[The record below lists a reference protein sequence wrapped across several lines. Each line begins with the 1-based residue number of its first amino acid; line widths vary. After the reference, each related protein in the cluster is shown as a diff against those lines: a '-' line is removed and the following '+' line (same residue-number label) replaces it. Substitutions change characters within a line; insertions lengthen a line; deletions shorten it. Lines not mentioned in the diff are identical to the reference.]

1 MAICAQRDIEFGF
14 VAAPSGERSLTD
26 GESYDEILADC
37 ELGQELGYQTAW
49 MIEHHFSDYYP
60 TPNPLAFLHFIA
72 ARFPDLGLGT
82 CVLVTPWYEPL
93 RLAEEIAQLN
103 TLTKQPL
110 HLGMGRG
117 TAKMEYDAFGID
129 MEMSRAR
136 FRECYEIVTTAL
148 KGERFTYQGEHLNV
162 PKEIEIRPRGDTAK
176 INFYG
181 ALGASP
187 ESAEIMADIGLTPI
201 CTTIVNF
208 EKQHEVI
215 ARWREKAAAR
225 GINAAKPIPL
235 LIPCIVAD
243 SDEAAVED
251 AKTYIPPFM
260 QAQVDHYE
268 GDRDHFKNMESYKS
282 WSHVFNSMLS
292 KCNPESMPRWSQFQL
307 VGSPE
312 TVCRQ
317 LKRYLDCGFGNFILH
332 IATTGV
338 PRAKRHDWMRR
349 FAKDVAPR
357 YSSKFKG

>member
-1 MAICAQRDIEFGF
+1 MNGHTDIEFGF
-14 VAAPSGERSLTD
+14 VAASSGETSLTD
-26 GESYDEILADC
+26 GETYDEILADC
-37 ELGQELGYQTAW
+37 ALGQELGFGTAW

-60 TPNPLAFLHFIA
+60 TPNPLAFLSFLA
-72 ARFPDLGLGT
+72 ARFPDLALGT

-103 TLTKQPL
+103 ALTKQPL
-110 HLGMGRG
+110 HLGLGRG

-129 MEMSRAR
+129 MDLSRDR
-136 FRECYEIVTTAL
+136 FRESYELLATAL
-148 KGERFTYQGEHLNV
+148 GGGPFTYQGEHMNV
-162 PKEIEIRPRGDTAK
+162 AKEIEIRPRSDTSK

-187 ESAEIMADIGLTPI
+187 ESAGIMADIGLTPI

-215 ARWREKAAAR
+215 ARWHEGAAAR
-225 GINAAKPIPL
+225 GIGAAMPIPL
-235 LIPCIVAD
+235 LIPCIIAD
-243 SDEAAVED
+243 SDEQAVED

-268 GDRDHFKNMESYKS
+268 GDQDHFKNLESYKS
-282 WSHVFNSMLS
+282 WSHVFNSMLR

-307 VGSPE
+307 VGSPD

-317 LKRYLDCGFGNFILH
+317 LERYRDCGFGNFILH

-349 FAKDVAPR
+349 FAKEVAPR
-357 YSSKFKG
+357 YSSKFSG

>member
-1 MAICAQRDIEFGF
+1 MTTNAQRDVEFGF
-14 VAAPSGERSLTD
+14 VAAPSGETNLSD
-26 GESYDEILADC
+26 GKTYDEILADC
-37 ELGQELGYQTAW
+37 ELGQELGYETAW

-103 TLTKQPL
+103 ALTKRPL

-129 MEMSRAR
+129 MELGRAR
-136 FRECYEIVTTAL
+136 FRECYEVVSTAL
-148 KGERFTYQGEHLNV
+148 KGGRFTYQGEHLNV
-162 PKEIEIRPRGDTAK
+162 PKKIEIRPRSDTAK
-176 INFYG
+176 LNFYG

-187 ESAEIMADIGLTPI
+187 ESAEIMADLGLTPM

-215 ARWREKAAAR
+215 ARWHKRANAR
-225 GINAAKPIPL
+225 GLDTSKPIPL
-235 LIPCIVAD
+235 MVNCIIAD
-243 SDEAAVED
+243 TDEEAIEN
-251 AKTYIPPFM
+251 AKIFIPPFM
-260 QAQVDHYE
+260 QQQVDHYE
-268 GDRDHFKNMESYKS
+268 GDKDHFKNLESYKS
-282 WSHVFNSMLS
+282 WSHVFNSMVD
-292 KCNPESMPRWSQFQL
+292 KCNPAAMPRWSQFQF

-317 LKRYLDCGFGNFILH
+317 LERYMAAGFGSFLLH

-349 FAKDVAPR
+349 FAKEVAPR

>member
-1 MAICAQRDIEFGF
+1 MTTNVQRDVEFGF
-14 VAAPSGERSLTD
+14 VAAPSGEKSLSDSKT
-26 GESYDEILADC
+26 YDEILADC
-37 ELGQELGYQTAW
+37 ELGQELGYETAW

-82 CVLVTPWYEPL
+82 CVLATPWYEPL

-103 TLTKQPL
+103 ALTKRPL

-129 MEMSRAR
+129 MESSRSR
-136 FRECYEIVTTAL
+136 FRECYEIVSTAL
-148 KGERFTYQGEHLNV
+148 KGGYFTYQGEHLNV
-162 PKEIEIRPRGDTAK
+162 SKEIEIRPRSDTAK
-176 INFYG
+176 LNFYG

-187 ESAEIMADIGLTPI
+187 ESAEIMADLGLTPI

-215 ARWREKAAAR
+215 ARWHKRA
-225 GINAAKPIPL
+225 NAHGLDTSKPIPL
-235 LIPCIVAD
+235 MISCIIAD
-243 SDEAAVED
+243 TDEEAIEN
-251 AKTYIPPFM
+251 AKTFIPPFM
-260 QAQVDHYE
+260 QQQVDHYE
-268 GDRDHFKNMESYKS
+268 GDKDHFKNLESYKS
-282 WSHVFNSMLS
+282 WSHVFNSMVD
-292 KCNPESMPRWSQFQL
+292 KCKPEAMPRWSQFHF

-317 LKRYLDCGFGNFILH
+317 LDRYMAAGFGSFLLH

-338 PRAKRHDWMRR
+338 PRTKRHDWMRR
-349 FAKDVAPR
+349 FAKEVAPR